1 MTDFLESAARVTA
14 GVLSVL
20 AFVWLVYVGANA
32 LVAAL
37 DWLVRA
43 IA

>member
-1 MTDFLESAARVTA
+1 MTDFLESVARISF

-32 LVAAL
+32 LVAGL